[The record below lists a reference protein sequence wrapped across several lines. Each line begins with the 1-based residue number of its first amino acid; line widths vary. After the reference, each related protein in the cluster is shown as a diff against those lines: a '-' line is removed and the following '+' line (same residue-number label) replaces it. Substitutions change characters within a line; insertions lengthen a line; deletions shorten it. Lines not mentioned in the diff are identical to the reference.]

1 MRFAALPILLT
12 NRVGVRGEY
21 MTQDGIPAG
30 AYELADEID
39 AIEFYF
45 EQGLTDGLPVVPPTE
60 ARVQRMLQATTRS
73 ADEVIALVPPNF
85 GEATV
90 EKIAVNAVMAGCK
103 PDYLPVV
110 IASVEAMCDERVS
123 LHGVQGTTHTSTP
136 LFIINGPIRK
146 QLDINC
152 AAGVFG
158 SGWRANA
165 TIGRALR
172 LMMVNL
178 GGARPGEI
186 DKSCMGHPGKF
197 SFCIGEYEEMNP
209 WEPLH
214 VERGFAPD
222 ESTVSVYC
230 CDAPQ
235 CLTNNAGR
243 SAQSILRTVG
253 AAMATGWND
262 KTMLAGSYMLVMSP
276 EHARTIADDGL
287 SKQDVKRFLYELVR
301 RPLGELVPT
310 PHDEEGLEPAR
321 LPGWLDGADPAT
333 LVPKVVSP
341 DAIIL
346 IVAGGTAGRFT
357 LQMTG
362 WGGGSGTQ
370 LVTVPIR
377 D

>member
-1 MRFAALPILLT
+1 MAPHGGRAST
-12 NRVGVRGEY
+12 
-21 MTQDGIPAG
+21 
-30 AYELADEID
+30 YELVEETD

-45 EQGLTDGLPVVPPTE
+45 DKGVTDGLPVVPPTE
-60 ARVQRMLQATTRS
+60 ERVQRMLAATSRP
-73 ADEVIALVPPNF
+73 ADEVVALVPPNY

-90 EKIAVNAVMAGCK
+90 EKIVVNAVMAGCK
-103 PDYLPVV
+103 PEYLPVV
-110 IASVEAMCDERVS
+110 LAGVEAMCDERVN

-136 LFIINGPIRK
+136 LFIVNGPIRQ

-172 LMMVNL
+172 LCMVNL

-197 SFCIGEYEEMNP
+197 SFLMGEYEEISP

-222 ESTVSVYC
+222 QSTMSVYC

-243 SAQSILRTVG
+243 TAPSILRTIG
-253 AAMATGWND
+253 AAMATGWSD
-262 KTMLAGSYMLVMSP
+262 KTYLAGSYMLVVSP
-276 EHARTIADDGL
+276 EHAITIAGDGM
-287 SKQDVKRFLYELVR
+287 SKQDMKRFLYENVR

-310 PHDEEGLEPAR
+310 ADDPEGFDRVR
-321 LPGWLDGADPAT
+321 LPNWLDSTNDAT
-333 LVPKVVSP
+333 MVPKVAAP
-341 DAIIL
+341 EAIIV

-370 LVTVPIR
+370 LVTVPIKTEN
-377 D
+377 

>member
-1 MRFAALPILLT
+1 
-12 NRVGVRGEY
+12 
-21 MTQDGIPAG
+21 MTPSEGQASTHD
-30 AYELADEID
+30 LDEETD

-45 EQGLTDGLPVVPPTE
+45 DQGVTDGLPVVPPTE
-60 ARVQRMLQATTRS
+60 GRVQRMLAATSRS
-73 ADEVIALVPPNF
+73 ADDVVALVPPNF
-85 GEATV
+85 GAATV
-90 EKIAVNAVMAGCK
+90 EKIAINAVMAGCK
-103 PDYLPVV
+103 PEYLPVV
-110 IASVEAMCDERVS
+110 LAGVEAMCDERVS
-123 LHGVQGTTHTSTP
+123 LHGVQGTTHTATP
-136 LFIINGPIRK
+136 LFIVNGPIRK

-197 SFCIGEYEEMNP
+197 SFLMGEYEEVSP

-214 VERGFAPD
+214 VERGFALD
-222 ESTVSVYC
+222 QSTLSVYC

-235 CLTNNAGR
+235 CLTNNSGR
-243 SAQSILRTVG
+243 TARSILRTIG
-253 AAMATGWND
+253 TGMATGWSD
-262 KTMLAGSYMLVMSP
+262 KAVLAGSYMIIMSP

-287 SKQDVKRFLYELVR
+287 SKQDVKRFLYENVR

-310 PHDEEGLEPAR
+310 PDDAEGIDRER
-321 LPGWLDGADPAT
+321 LPGWLDASNDAT
-333 LVPKVVSP
+333 LVPKVASP
-341 DAIIL
+341 DGIIL
-346 IVAGGTAGRFT
+346 LVAGGTAGRFT
-357 LQMTG
+357 LHMAG

-370 LVTVPIR
+370 LVTVPITQ

>member
-1 MRFAALPILLT
+1 
-12 NRVGVRGEY
+12 
-21 MTQDGIPAG
+21 MTQNGSSAST
-30 AYELADEID
+30 YELADDMD

-85 GEATV
+85 GEASV

-110 IASVEAMCDERVS
+110 MASMEAMCDERVS

-243 SAQSILRTVG
+243 SAQSILRTIG

-276 EHARTIADDGL
+276 EHARTIADNGL
-287 SKQDVKRFLYELVR
+287 SKQDVKRFLYEHVR

-310 PHDEEGLEPAR
+310 PYDEEGFDPAR
-321 LPGWLDGADPAT
+321 LPAWLDGANPAT
-333 LVPKVVSP
+333 LVPKVASP

>member
-1 MRFAALPILLT
+1 MAEE
-12 NRVGVRGEY
+12 G
-21 MTQDGIPAG
+21 MPASS
-30 AYELADEID
+30 YELAEDMD
-39 AIEFYF
+39 AIEYYF
-45 EQGLTDGLPVVPPTE
+45 EQGVTDGLPVVPPTE
-60 ARVQRMLQATTRS
+60 ARMERMLQGTSRS
-73 ADEVIALVPPNF
+73 ADDVVALVPPNF
-85 GEATV
+85 GAATV

-103 PDYLPVV
+103 PEYLPVI
-110 IASVEAMCDERVS
+110 IAAVEAMCDDRVS

-136 LFIINGPIRK
+136 LFIVNGPIRQ
-146 QLDINC
+146 QLDINS

-214 VERGFAPD
+214 VEQGYAPD
-222 ESTVSVYC
+222 QSTVSVYC

-235 CLTNNAGR
+235 CLTNNSGR
-243 SAQSILRTVG
+243 TAASILKTIG
-253 AAMATGWND
+253 AAMVTGWND
-262 KTMLAGSYMLVMSP
+262 KNMLAASYMLVMSP
-276 EHARTIADDGL
+276 EHARTIADNGL
-287 SKQDVKRFLYELVR
+287 SKQDVKRFLFEDVR
-301 RPLGELVPT
+301 RPLGDLLAT
-310 PHDEEGLEPAR
+310 ADDAEGFNPAR
-321 LPGWLDGADPAT
+321 LPGWLDASNPAT
-333 LVPKVVSP
+333 MVPKVASP

-346 IVAGGTAGRFT
+346 VVAGGTAGRFT
-357 LQMTG
+357 LQMCG

-370 LVTVPIR
+370 LVTVPIE

>member
-1 MRFAALPILLT
+1 MAK
-12 NRVGVRGEY
+12 NGS
-21 MTQDGIPAG
+21 QAG
-30 AYELADEID
+30 TYEVTDDID

-45 EQGLTDGLPVVPPTE
+45 EQGVTDGLPVVPPTE
-60 ARVQRMLQATTRS
+60 ERVQRMLAATSRA
-73 ADEVIALVPPNF
+73 ADDVIALVPPNF

-90 EKIAVNAVMAGCK
+90 EKIAVNAVMAGCR
-103 PDYLPVV
+103 PEYLPVV
-110 IASVEAMCDERVS
+110 IAGVEAMCDDRVS

-136 LFIINGPIRK
+136 LFIVNGPIRQ
-146 QLDINC
+146 QLGINA

-197 SFCIGEYEEMNP
+197 SFLIGEYEEMNP

-214 VERGFAPD
+214 VERGFSPD
-222 ESTVSVYC
+222 QSALSVYC

-243 SAQSILRTVG
+243 TAASILNTIG
-253 AAMATGWND
+253 AAMSTGWND

-276 EHARTIADDGL
+276 EHAKTIADDGL
-287 SKQDVKRFLYELVR
+287 SKQDVKRYLYEHVR

-310 PHDEEGLEPAR
+310 EADPEGFNAER
-321 LPGWLDGADPAT
+321 LPKWLDPSDANT
-333 LVPKVVSP
+333 LVPKVASP

-346 IVAGGTAGRFT
+346 VVAGGTAGRFT

-370 LVTVPIR
+370 LVTVPIE
-377 D
+377 DA

>member
-1 MRFAALPILLT
+1 ME
-12 NRVGVRGEY
+12 GED
-21 MTQDGIPAG
+21 MTQNTGSAG
-30 AYELADEID
+30 VYDLADDLD

-45 EQGLTDGLPVVPPTE
+45 ERGLTDGLPVVPPTE
-60 ARVQRMLQATTRS
+60 ERVQRMLAATSRP
-73 ADEVIALVPPNF
+73 AHEVIALIPPNF

-103 PDYLPVV
+103 PEYLSVLF
-110 IASVEAMCDERVS
+110 AGVEAMCDERVS
-123 LHGVQGTTHTSTP
+123 LHGVQGTTHTATP
-136 LFIINGPIRK
+136 LFIVNGPIRK
-146 QLDINC
+146 QLDVNS
-152 AAGVFG
+152 AAGAFG

-197 SFCIGEYEEMNP
+197 SFLIGEYEEMNP

-214 VERGFAPD
+214 VERGFAPH
-222 ESTVSVYC
+222 ESTISVYC

-243 SAQSILRTVG
+243 TASSILRTVG
-253 AAMATGWND
+253 RAMQTGWND
-262 KTMLAGSYMLVMSP
+262 KTVLAGSYMLVMSP
-276 EHARTIADDGL
+276 EHAKTIADDGM
-287 SKQDVKRFLYELVR
+287 SKQDVKRFLYENVR
-301 RPLGELVPT
+301 RPLGELLAT
-310 PHDEEGLEPAR
+310 PEDPEGLQRER
-321 LPGWLDGADPAT
+321 LPAWLDKAKDTT
-333 LVPKVVSP
+333 LVPKLASP
-341 DAIIL
+341 DSVIL

-377 D
+377 QET

>member
-1 MRFAALPILLT
+1 
-12 NRVGVRGEY
+12 
-21 MTQDGIPAG
+21 MTQKAGPAG
-30 AYELADEID
+30 RYDLAEDMD
-39 AIEFYF
+39 AMEFCF

-60 ARVQRMLQATTRS
+60 ERVQRMLAAVSRP
-73 ADEVIALVPPNF
+73 ADEIIALVPPNF

-103 PDYLPVV
+103 PAYLPVV
-110 IASVEAMCDERVS
+110 IAGVEAMCDERVS
-123 LHGVQGTTHTSTP
+123 LHGVQGTTHTATP
-136 LFIINGPIRK
+136 LFIVNGPIRQ

-172 LMMVNL
+172 LIMVHL

-197 SFCIGEYEEMNP
+197 SFLIGEYEEESP

-222 ESTVSVYC
+222 DSTISVYC

-243 SAQSILRTVG
+243 TARSILRTVG
-253 AAMATGWND
+253 QAMATGWND
-262 KTMLAGSYMLVMSP
+262 KTVLAGSYMLVMSP
-276 EHARTIADDGL
+276 EHARTIAADGL
-287 SKQDVKRFLYELVR
+287 SKHDVKRFLYENVR
-301 RPLGELVPT
+301 RPLGELLVT
-310 PHDEEGLEPAR
+310 PDDAEGLNPDR
-321 LPGWLDGADPAT
+321 LPPWLEKSKPTT
-333 LVPKVVSP
+333 LVPKVASP
-341 DAIIL
+341 ESIIL
-346 IVAGGTAGRFT
+346 LVAGGTAGRFT

-377 D
+377 HDT

>member
-1 MRFAALPILLT
+1 
-12 NRVGVRGEY
+12 
-21 MTQDGIPAG
+21 MTQNGSSAST
-30 AYELADEID
+30 YELADDMD

-85 GEATV
+85 GEASV

-243 SAQSILRTVG
+243 SAQSILRTIG

-276 EHARTIADDGL
+276 EHARTIADNGL
-287 SKQDVKRFLYELVR
+287 SKQDVKRFLYEYVR

-310 PHDEEGLEPAR
+310 PGDEEGFDPAR
-321 LPGWLDGADPAT
+321 LPGWLDGANPAT
-333 LVPKVVSP
+333 MVPKVASP

>member
-1 MRFAALPILLT
+1 MAQ
-12 NRVGVRGEY
+12 NGS
-21 MTQDGIPAG
+21 QAG
-30 AYELADEID
+30 TYEVTDDID

-45 EQGLTDGLPVVPPTE
+45 EQGVTDGLPVVPPTE
-60 ARVQRMLQATTRS
+60 ERVQRMLAATSRA
-73 ADEVIALVPPNF
+73 ADDVVALVPPNF

-103 PDYLPVV
+103 PEYLPVILAGV
-110 IASVEAMCDERVS
+110 VAMCDERVS

-136 LFIINGPIRK
+136 LFIVNGPIRQ
-146 QLDINC
+146 QLGINS

-178 GGARPGEI
+178 GGAHPGEI

-197 SFCIGEYEEMNP
+197 SFLIGEYEEMNP

-214 VERGFAPD
+214 VERGFSPNQSAL
-222 ESTVSVYC
+222 SVYC

-243 SAQSILRTVG
+243 TAASILNTIG

-276 EHARTIADDGL
+276 EHAKTIADDGL
-287 SKQDVKRFLYELVR
+287 SKQDVKRYLFEHVR

-310 PHDEEGLEPAR
+310 PSDPEGFDVER
-321 LPGWLDGADPAT
+321 LPKWLDPASANT

-346 IVAGGTAGRFT
+346 VVAGGTAGRFT

-370 LVTVPIR
+370 LVTVPIE
-377 D
+377 DA